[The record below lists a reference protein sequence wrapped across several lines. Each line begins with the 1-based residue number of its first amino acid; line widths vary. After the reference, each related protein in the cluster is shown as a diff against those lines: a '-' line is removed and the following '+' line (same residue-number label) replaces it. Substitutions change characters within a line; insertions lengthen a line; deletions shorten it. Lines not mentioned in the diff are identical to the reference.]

1 MPLKNVFKDSVPS
14 VSREERQKLL
24 YQRFGVVSN
33 PFPRAAQTSGH
44 PHMPTEADDRIDA
57 AVKAFYDERNS
68 QAIAI
73 TASQGIG
80 KTNLLNAYEKD
91 LREVLSPIGF
101 FVIRYMADPEPSFDP
116 LIRSILECLHENN
129 LLYRSI
135 QALAKRS
142 ATSREYVFG
151 LVRVS
156 EVKTMLLA
164 LLEAYKES
172 EDKLRTRLK
181 LAERWLLGLPIRKEY
196 QIELGVQ
203 FRLDTVESK
212 TRALRDIV
220 YFCAELKTLEGIFL
234 LLDELEKQ
242 GGLSKT
248 AIIQYLSGLRAL
260 IDALPKYFF
269 LMVALTP
276 DALNRYREML
286 PALKGRLTNIV
297 ELLPLQTEEQS
308 VKLMHFYIEIAREE
322 AKKIA
327 KTDWRQPGNS
337 ALIDEEEAR
346 TVFQELL
353 RGSLL
358 KGVRQREY
366 LDRLHNKA
374 QNLMNAAT

>member
-1 MPLKNVFKDSVPS
+1 
-14 VSREERQKLL
+14 
-24 YQRFGVVSN
+24 
-33 PFPRAAQTSGH
+33 
-44 PHMPTEADDRIDA
+44 
-57 AVKAFYDERNS
+57 
-68 QAIAI
+68 
-73 TASQGIG
+73 
-80 KTNLLNAYEKD
+80 
-91 LREVLSPIGF
+91 
-101 FVIRYMADPEPSFDP
+101 
-116 LIRSILECLHENN
+116 
-129 LLYRSI
+129 
-135 QALAKRS
+135 
-142 ATSREYVFG
+142 
-151 LVRVS
+151 
-156 EVKTMLLA
+156 MLLA

>member
-14 VSREERQKLL
+14 GSREERQKLL
-24 YQRFGVVSN
+24 YQRFGVIGN
-33 PFPRAAQTSGH
+33 PFPSAAQTSGH
-44 PHMPTEADDRIDA
+44 PHMPTQADDRIDA

-80 KTNLLNAYEKD
+80 KTNLLNAYEKE
-91 LREVLSPIGF
+91 LREVLSPRGF

-116 LIRSILECLHENN
+116 LIRSILECLHEND

-135 QALAKRS
+135 HALAEQPVK
-142 ATSREYVFG
+142 SRELLFN
-151 LVRVS
+151 LVRVG
-156 EVKTMLLA
+156 EVKTMLSA
-164 LLEAYKES
+164 LLKAYEDS
-172 EDKLRTRLK
+172 EDRLRTRLK

-212 TRALRDIV
+212 TRALRDLV

-269 LMVALTP
+269 LMLALTP

-286 PALKGRLTNIV
+286 PALKGRLANVV
-297 ELLPLQTEEQS
+297 ELLPLQSEDESVQLMRFYTE
-308 VKLMHFYIEIAREE
+308 VAREE

-327 KTDWRQPGNS
+327 KASWGQPGKS
-337 ALIDEEEAR
+337 ALINEQEAR
-346 TVFQELL
+346 SAFRDLL
-353 RGSLL
+353 RESLL

-366 LDRLHNKA
+366 LERLHNKA
-374 QNLMNAAT
+374 QDLINAVI